1 MLSRWPI
8 RKKLVVGIIIM
19 MFTIGALAAT
29 SLIGIYSFR
38 GLAKSLKLRAPELD
52 RSSQLARDVSRLT
65 LTHEMFLGS
74 MAEPDYSFFDVDET
88 LRRQFKIELELV
100 KNSFNNYRELIAVNR
115 QFEGFSQIGLAANEE
130 ATVEEF
136 QATLDSIIMREQDL
150 GLFDSALMTQDL
162 ARLSELAEALPKFLH
177 SQMANFAN
185 EVRGQYRAWIALGF
199 FMAVLS
205 VVMLAALLR
214 LFYVWIFRP
223 LRVLVH
229 GSRRVAAG
237 DFQHLIQ
244 LDSQDEMA
252 ELANDMNNMTRRFRE
267 IRDDLDQQVK
277 QRTKEVVR
285 GEQLASV
292 GFLAAGVAHEIN
304 NPLASIA
311 LCAESLEERVADV
324 IAADDEKPDGEH
336 SPEVAILRDYLRMIQ
351 DEAFRCK
358 EITERLLDFSRLGD
372 MEKQTTDITDLVQ
385 SVIDMVQHIG
395 KYKAKEI
402 EYAPTAVVHA
412 AVNSQEIKQVVLN
425 LLTNALDSMDPGGK
439 VVVTVTSSGDRVHM
453 KVRDDGCGMTE
464 EVREHLFEPFFT
476 RRRDGQGTGLG
487 MSITYRIVA
496 DHGGDI
502 DAQSDGPGTG
512 STITVS
518 LPLTKPEHKKTQHS
532 QQSIEHDYDEDEIQ
546 HAA

>member
-8 RKKLVVGIIIM
+8 RKKLVVGIVIM

-29 SLIGIYSFR
+29 SLIGVYSFR

-74 MAEPDYSFFDVDET
+74 MAEPDYSYFDVDET
-88 LRRQFKIELELV
+88 LRRQFEIELDLV
-100 KNSFNNYRELIAVNR
+100 RNSFDTYRKLIEVNR

-136 QATLDSIIMREQDL
+136 EATLGSIEMREQDIGVL
-150 GLFDSALMTQDL
+150 DSAPMTQDL

-199 FMAVLS
+199 FMAILS
-205 VVMLAALLR
+205 VVMLVALLR

-292 GFLAAGVAHEIN
+292 GFRLHRGHARSTVESIVSFRVLAW
-304 NPLASIA
+304 S
-311 LCAESLEERVADV
+311 
-324 IAADDEKPDGEH
+324 
-336 SPEVAILRDYLRMIQ
+336 
-351 DEAFRCK
+351 
-358 EITERLLDFSRLGD
+358 
-372 MEKQTTDITDLVQ
+372 
-385 SVIDMVQHIG
+385 
-395 KYKAKEI
+395 
-402 EYAPTAVVHA
+402 AVVR
-412 AVNSQEIKQVVLN
+412 
-425 LLTNALDSMDPGGK
+425 P
-439 VVVTVTSSGDRVHM
+439 
-453 KVRDDGCGMTE
+453 
-464 EVREHLFEPFFT
+464 
-476 RRRDGQGTGLG
+476 
-487 MSITYRIVA
+487 
-496 DHGGDI
+496 
-502 DAQSDGPGTG
+502 
-512 STITVS
+512 
-518 LPLTKPEHKKTQHS
+518 
-532 QQSIEHDYDEDEIQ
+532 
-546 HAA
+546 